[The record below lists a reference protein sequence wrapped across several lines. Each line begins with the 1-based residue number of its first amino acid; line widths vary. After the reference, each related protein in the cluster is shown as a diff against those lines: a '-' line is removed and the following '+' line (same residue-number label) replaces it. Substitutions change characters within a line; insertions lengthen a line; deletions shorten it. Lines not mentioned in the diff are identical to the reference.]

1 MRPLRSKGGRGPSAA
16 LVTAGD
22 AANLLIAMLV
32 YTSGGMGKGL
42 RKRSPAGRGDLHQ
55 TGSISFATIRA
66 LGSLIERGPK

>member
-32 YTSGGMGKGL
+32 YTSGGWGRAFGSGAPQDGAICI
-42 RKRSPAGRGDLHQ
+42 RPA
-55 TGSISFATIRA
+55 A
-66 LGSLIERGPK
+66 